1 MSNLVLYRKYRPTKF
16 SELVE
21 QKAIVKTI
29 TNALAG
35 DKQAH
40 AYLFC
45 GPRGVGKTTLA
56 RLIAKAVNCLNRKEG
71 EFEPCN
77 QCLACKSII
86 EGKALDII
94 EIDAASNR
102 GIDEIRDLREGIRFS
117 PSHLKYKV
125 FIIDEVHMLTRE
137 AFNALLKTLEEPP
150 AHALF
155 ILATTETHKVP
166 ATIISRCQKFDFGR
180 FSLEAITE
188 RLKRLAQAEKVKIDE
203 RALNLIALNAAGG
216 MRDAESLLGQ
226 IISLQDEQI
235 TFEEARDILG
245 VVDNAKIKD
254 FFDLLIAKDQG
265 AAIKFI
271 NDLLEQGTDLAQ
283 FVKSAINYLRQLMI
297 LRVDAGLNKLA
308 AAELTDEQVEII
320 VNQGK
325 KFTEEQTL
333 RLIKLLLQAEN
344 EMKLSP
350 IVQLPLELVVMDF
363 LS

>member
-1 MSNLVLYRKYRPTKF
+1 MPNLVLYRKYRPTKF
-16 SELVE
+16 SELVGQE
-21 QKAIVKTI
+21 AIVKTI

-35 DKQAH
+35 GKQAH

-56 RLIAKAVNCLNRKEG
+56 RLIAKAVNCLDRKEG

-77 QCLACKSII
+77 RCVSCKTIM
-86 EGKALDII
+86 EGKAMDII

-117 PSHLKYKV
+117 PSQLKYKV

-166 ATIISRCQKFDFGR
+166 ATIISRCQKFDFNR
-180 FSLEAITE
+180 FSLETIVT
-188 RLKRLAQAEKVKIDE
+188 RLKQLAQAEKVKMDE

-226 IISLQDEQI
+226 IVSLQDEKI
-235 TFEEARDILG
+235 TFEEVRDILG
-245 VVDNAKIKD
+245 VADNAKIKD
-254 FFDLLIAKDQG
+254 FFDLLIAQDQS
-265 AAIKFI
+265 ATIKFI
-271 NDLLEQGTDLAQ
+271 NDLLEQGMDLAQ
-283 FVKSAINYLRQLMI
+283 FIKSAINYLRKLMI
-297 LRVDAGLNKLA
+297 LRVDPELNKIA
-308 AAELTDEQVEII
+308 AAELTDEQVELI

-325 KFTEEQTL
+325 KFTEEQAL
-333 RLIKLLLQAEN
+333 RLMKLLLRAEN
-344 EMKLSP
+344 EIKMSP
-350 IVQLPLELVVMDF
+350 IVQLPLELAVMDF